1 VEYRYTCSA
10 MTAAE
15 NLQSVRDQL
24 DFLVERLNTRSVD
37 TDERTQLLHHMR
49 VLLAEMDTLASSAL
63 LENKQDTVDLHV

>member
-1 VEYRYTCSA
+1 

>member
-1 VEYRYTCSA
+1 

-24 DFLVERLNTRSVD
+24 DFLVERLNTRTVC

-49 VLLAEMDTLASSAL
+49 VLLAEMDTLASFAL
-63 LENKQDTVDLHV
+63 LENRQDTSDLHA